1 MRGWPVRRWI
11 IIFHVA
17 GRAFVK
23 DAYTP
28 SVSLGTLRNAHFAK
42 QIMWTKLT
50 KKELRN

>member
-28 SVSLGTLRNAHFAK
+28 SVRLETWASVPFAILPK
-42 QIMWTKLT
+42 AVEQI
-50 KKELRN
+50 KKELQN